1 MKRDKR
7 GRYCKEDDDD
17 DNGYNFCLVLPS
29 IKTLLYWLFI
39 LVIMLPWTVIA
50 ARCNI
55 LKNIFEFFD
64 SIMQREEGEPQKK
77 NGLFY

>member
-29 IKTLLYWLFI
+29 IKTLFALEIISNL
-39 LVIMLPWTVIA
+39 
-50 ARCNI
+50 
-55 LKNIFEFFD
+55 
-64 SIMQREEGEPQKK
+64 
-77 NGLFY
+77 